1 MLLCLSSAQEAN
13 CVFIFSHHHVAVRMI
28 RGQVIL
34 PTVENELSLDLE
46 LSYNPTS
53 PASPRDGL
61 RGCIRQVG

>member
-1 MLLCLSSAQEAN
+1 
-13 CVFIFSHHHVAVRMI
+13 MI
-28 RGQVIL
+28 RGQVML